1 MEFIVQVVDAR
12 GEESEFI
19 QVKTKPRSFLA
30 SLLGEMKSPV
40 NEPSELLKRISR
52 RCKFYTL
59 KDPFE
64 YDDENPPDV
73 RQVMAS
79 LQDETKYTNV
89 GHNKTVKRIAQNF
102 IQDYLY
108 LVIVDVPGQF
118 RELFTW
124 KNLRAHGS
132 SQTVQK
138 WRYPS

>member
-1 MEFIVQVVDAR
+1 MADNKLVKFFVQIIDST

-19 QVKTKPRSFLA
+19 QVRTEPGSSLA
-30 SLLGEMKSPV
+30 SLLAEMESPV

-79 LQDETKYTNV
+79 LQDENKYTNA

-102 IQDYLY
+102 ISDYLY

-118 RELFTW
+118 RQLLT
-124 KNLRAHGS
+124 
-132 SQTVQK
+132 
-138 WRYPS
+138 